1 MRSNETFSQ
10 LRLYLQRVWTI
21 VVLRMV
27 IDLLAV
33 FLIVGVIAL
42 LAVALVAVAGA
53 SLGINY
59 LHVRQAA
66 AIVGGIYVSVI
77 WIRTMRRHWIIA
89 GRVSDEKPAPT
100 PGTPESPEVAHADP
114 SATSS
119 N

>member
-1 MRSNETFSQ
+1 VSEPGVRQ
-10 LRLYLQRVWTI
+10 YLQRVWT
-21 VVLRMV
+21 VVLLRMA
-27 IDLLAV
+27 IDLIAV
-33 FLIVGVIAL
+33 FLIVSVVAL

-53 SLGINY
+53 SLGVNY
-59 LHVRQAA
+59 LRVRQAA

-89 GRVSDEKPAPT
+89 GRVGDERPSPAPET
-100 PGTPESPEVAHADP
+100 PDSPEVAHAEP

>member
-1 MRSNETFSQ
+1 M
-10 LRLYLQRVWTI
+10 L
-21 VVLRMV
+21 
-27 IDLLAV
+27 IDLFAA
-33 FLIVGVIAL
+33 FLVVGVVAL

-66 AIVGGIYVSVI
+66 GIIGGVYVSVI

-89 GRVSDEKPAPT
+89 GRVSDEKPTPAPET
-100 PGTPESPEVAHADP
+100 AQASEVPHAEP